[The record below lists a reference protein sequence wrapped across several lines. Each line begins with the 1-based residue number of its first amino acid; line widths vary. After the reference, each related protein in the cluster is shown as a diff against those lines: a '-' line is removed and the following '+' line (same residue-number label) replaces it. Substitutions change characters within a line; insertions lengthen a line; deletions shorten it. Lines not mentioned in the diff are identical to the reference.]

1 MFFCLTEA
9 MSIKACQTLIRL
21 WVHSDVC
28 PERTADQNHCPM
40 KSTFRYSGTGLL
52 LVNSQ
57 SGCQIQALFQKPVW
71 PTTTVTYIHGSADSL
86 MRKTSGSDYS
96 CFVFVCFFQYFLF
109 IVFNSGSFL
118 LKWMEFFKCD
128 HIFSLSAVANVFCF
142 YIYSTCPA
150 SKVLVV
156 TIFYLKL
163 QSWYW

>member
-1 MFFCLTEA
+1 MLCYNSFWRAARENGRPKPLSHEI
-9 MSIKACQTLIRL
+9 SLKIL
-21 WVHSDVC
+21 W
-28 PERTADQNHCPM
+28 
-40 KSTFRYSGTGLL
+40 YSVGKFT
-52 LVNSQ
+52 Q
-57 SGCQIQALFQKPVW
+57 SFNLHVRFKLCSKNLSGPQRQW
-71 PTTTVTYIHGSADSL
+71 PTYMGLQTVLWEKQVVLTIPVL
-86 MRKTSGSDYS
+86 FL
-96 CFVFVCFFQYFLF
+96 FVFFQYFLF